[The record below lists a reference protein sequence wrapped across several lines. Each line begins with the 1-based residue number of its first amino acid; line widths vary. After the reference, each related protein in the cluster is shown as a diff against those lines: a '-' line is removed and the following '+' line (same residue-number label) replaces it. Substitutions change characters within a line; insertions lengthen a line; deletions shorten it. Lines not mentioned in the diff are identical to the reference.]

1 MEIGITVASDRHP
14 NTIDS
19 FWFAIGHGTVV
30 NPFDFVTVEHL
41 HHTKSI
47 GMVQYSQIFVAYDG
61 DTNLLITDSHKLK
74 DDLFTEVTVAKVVVM
89 ATSTMSEVSSNP
101 VNMPVG
107 LEKSVRFANAD
118 EIKFALGIPEMT
130 NPVPAGILENTDG
143 LYIPVF
149 LDISYLLGPD
159 TAHVNVSGI
168 SGNSKT
174 SYLMFLHVKNFR
186 IMEKD
191 ML

>member
-74 DDLFTEVTVAKVVVM
+74 DESFTEVIVA
-89 ATSTMSEVSSNP
+89 E
-101 VNMPVG
+101 
-107 LEKSVRFANAD
+107 
-118 EIKFALGIPEMT
+118 
-130 NPVPAGILENTDG
+130 
-143 LYIPVF
+143 
-149 LDISYLLGPD
+149 
-159 TAHVNVSGI
+159 
-168 SGNSKT
+168 
-174 SYLMFLHVKNFR
+174 R
-186 IMEKD
+186 IC
-191 ML
+191 